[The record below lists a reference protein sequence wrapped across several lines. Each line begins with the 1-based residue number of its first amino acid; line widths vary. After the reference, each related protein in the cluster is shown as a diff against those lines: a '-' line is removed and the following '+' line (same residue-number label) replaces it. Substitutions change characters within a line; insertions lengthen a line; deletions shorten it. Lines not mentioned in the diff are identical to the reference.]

1 MKITFIHT
9 ADWQIGKPF
18 HGVEDSDKRALLRNE
33 RVDSIRRFAAI
44 ITQHKAEFILV
55 AGDLFDS
62 PTPTNSNVSAILG
75 AIGNLEI
82 PVYVISG
89 NHDFAGPGSLWEQDF
104 FKNEKNRLAPN
115 LHMLLNNEPVILD
128 KAILFPCPLMRR
140 HESSDLTAWLRNI
153 DFNQIPD
160 NNARIVLAH
169 GSVLDFQGTK
179 DEDEASELASTN
191 YIDINKLPLDQ
202 FDFVALG
209 DWHGTKK
216 INSKTWYAGTHE
228 ADRFGKG
235 EDYNP
240 GNILIVKTERGME
253 TPDVIVHKTGRI
265 KWIETEKHISE
276 ASLLDNLEDEISIN
290 FENRMDIGLLK
301 LNLTGSLGLQAQNA
315 LQDLIERF
323 SARLI
328 RLKLSN
334 KIKVDPTQEE
344 LNSLVEKNNNP
355 LISAVAN
362 SLFVKMQNENVEAE
376 MATIALK
383 ELYLTL
389 RNHNAL

>member
-1 MKITFIHT
+1 MIFKVQKMRTKQVNLQ
-9 ADWQIGKPF
+9 A
-18 HGVEDSDKRALLRNE
+18 
-33 RVDSIRRFAAI
+33 
-44 ITQHKAEFILV
+44 
-55 AGDLFDS
+55 
-62 PTPTNSNVSAILG
+62 PT
-75 AIGNLEI
+75 
-82 PVYVISG
+82 
-89 NHDFAGPGSLWEQDF
+89 
-104 FKNEKNRLAPN
+104 
-115 LHMLLNNEPVILD
+115 
-128 KAILFPCPLMRR
+128 
-140 HESSDLTAWLRNI
+140 
-153 DFNQIPD
+153 
-160 NNARIVLAH
+160 
-169 GSVLDFQGTK
+169 
-179 DEDEASELASTN
+179 
-191 YIDINKLPLDQ
+191 IDINKLPLDQ
-202 FDFVALG
+202 FDYVALG

-253 TPDVIVHKTGRI
+253 TPDIIVHKTGRI

-276 ASLLDNLEDEISIN
+276 ASLLDNLEDEISTN

-344 LNSLVEKNNNP
+344 LNSLVENNNNP

-362 SLFVKMQNENVEAE
+362 SLFVKMQNENGEAE

-383 ELYLTL
+383 ELYLSL
-389 RNHNAL
+389 RNQNAL

>member
-44 ITQHKAEFILV
+44 ITQHNAEFILV

-75 AIGNLEI
+75 AIGDLKK

-140 HESSDLTAWLRNI
+140 HESSDLTAWLRNV

-160 NNARIVLAH
+160 NKVRIVLAH
-169 GSVLDFQGTK
+169 GSVLDFQGAK

-202 FDFVALG
+202 FDYVALG

-253 TPDVIVHKTGRI
+253 TPDIIVHKTGRI

-276 ASLLDNLEDEISIN
+276 ASLLDNLEDEISTN

-334 KIKVDPTQEE
+334 KIKVDPNQEE
-344 LNSLVEKNNNP
+344 LNSLVENNNNP

-362 SLFVKMQNENVEAE
+362 SLFVKMQNENGEAE

-383 ELYLTL
+383 ELYLSL
-389 RNHNAL
+389 RNQNAL

>member
-44 ITQHKAEFILV
+44 ITQHNAEFILV

-75 AIGNLEI
+75 AIGDLKK

-140 HESSDLTAWLRNI
+140 HESSDLTAWLRNV

-160 NNARIVLAH
+160 NKVRIVLAH
-169 GSVLDFQGTK
+169 GSVLDFQGAK

-202 FDFVALG
+202 FDYVALG

-253 TPDVIVHKTGRI
+253 TPDIIVHKTGRI

-334 KIKVDPTQEE
+334 KIKVDPNQEE
-344 LNSLVEKNNNP
+344 LNSLVENNNNP

-362 SLFVKMQNENVEAE
+362 SLFVKMQNENGEAE

-383 ELYLTL
+383 ELYLSL
-389 RNHNAL
+389 RNQNAL